1 MKGLSL
7 SLSGG
12 EEGLEGET
20 IGSRGQGH
28 MVEAQGTTTTV
39 PAATMIG
46 GDTELTNQI
55 AKLPGD

>member
-1 MKGLSL
+1 M
-7 SLSGG
+7 
-12 EEGLEGET
+12 EGET

-55 AKLPGD
+55 ARLPGD